1 VRPLHAV
8 PVLAGLTTLLATC
21 SPRESTVA
29 LPAPSAGQPELRI
42 GLGAGVAKL
51 EVGSDRPFL
60 VSDAEGA
67 VLATPLSGRWEV
79 GRAGN
84 GMVAGPAGDAA
95 TVRADLA
102 LIFEPATPDGGL
114 SVNGRGYR
122 GRVTVVRDPSG
133 LTVVNSV
140 ALEEYLVSVVGAEM
154 GRRDAADAEAL
165 KAQAIVSRTFALRN
179 LGKRAAQGFD
189 LQAGVADQVYGG
201 TATEYPLAASAVRE
215 TAGQVLTYRGNLIDA
230 FFFSTCAG
238 RTATGTEVFASASRP
253 YLHSI
258 HDTDGAGEPYCR
270 LSPRFRWRVEWSDA
284 ELREVLRQSL
294 LAVPSASPEQAATVS
309 GVTVTARTSSDRVS
323 QITIQTAS
331 GPLAV
336 NGPAVRQVLRPVGES
351 GLRSALF
358 HLAERR
364 DNGQLRTLIA
374 DGAGAG
380 HGVGFCQWGAV
391 GRARAGQDA
400 PAIVT
405 AYFPGTEISR
415 AY

>member
-1 VRPLHAV
+1 MRPFRAL
-8 PVLAGLTTLLATC
+8 PILAGLTTLLATC
-21 SPRESTVA
+21 SPRESPVA

-42 GLGAGVAKL
+42 GLVAGVAKL
-51 EVGSDRPFL
+51 EIGSDSPFL
-60 VSDAEGA
+60 VRDAEGT
-67 VLATPLSGRWEV
+67 VLATPLGGRWEI

-84 GMVAGPAGDAA
+84 GIATGPAGDAA
-95 TVRADLA
+95 TVHADLA
-102 LIFEPATPDGGL
+102 LIFEPATPEGGL

-133 LTVVNSV
+133 ITVVNTV
-140 ALEEYLVSVVGAEM
+140 ALEAYLVSVVGAEM
-154 GRRDAADAEAL
+154 GRRDATDAEAL

-201 TATEYPLAASAVRE
+201 TATEYPLAAAAVRE
-215 TAGQVLTYRGNLIDA
+215 TAGQVLTFRGTLIDA

-270 LSPRFRWRVEWSDA
+270 LSPRFRWRVEWTDA
-284 ELREVLRQSL
+284 ELREVLRRSL
-294 LAVPSASPEQAATVS
+294 AAVPSASPEQAATVS
-309 GVTVTARTSSDRVS
+309 GVTVTGRTSSDRVS
-323 QITIQTAS
+323 QITIQTAG
-331 GPLAV
+331 GPLRV
-336 NGPAVRQVLRPVGES
+336 DGPAVRQVLRPVGETA
-351 GLRSALF
+351 LRSAAF
-358 HLAERR
+358 RLAERR
-364 DNGQLRTLIA
+364 DNGQLRALIA

-391 GRARAGQDA
+391 GRARAGQGA
-400 PAIVT
+400 PAIVA
-405 AYFPGTEISR
+405 AYFPGTELSR